1 MIRKNMP
8 LFFILCL
15 LACFLFTNVQ
25 TIFASQQNP
34 VTIFFNGEKLSFDVD
49 PYIKDGRT
57 LVPFRGIL
65 EALGAEVI
73 WNPEERSVT
82 AKNKATEIYLKIGSN
97 ETLVNGSKVIIDVP
111 AEITDSRTFVPL
123 RFISENLGATVLW
136 DGATRTV
143 SIEYKPGN
151 LVEDPGNGEM
161 PSSSGVIGVFDNDDI
176 TIIIDKVKFDSSEKK
191 FHIYGRADF
200 NGKKVLLSV
209 FDSEGNIIVAD
220 FINFGNEQKLK
231 SFEAVLNTG
240 TSKYNPESIIIN
252 VLDESGSKM
261 VRKASIDIYR

>member
-1 MIRKNMP
+1 MIRKKKIISI
-8 LFFILCL
+8 FILSL
-15 LACFLFTNVQ
+15 LTCFLFTNVQ
-25 TIFASQQNP
+25 SIIASQQDP
-34 VTIFFNGEKLSFDVD
+34 ITILFNGEKLSFDVE
-49 PYIKDGRT
+49 PYIKEGRT

-73 WNPEERSVT
+73 WNPEEKSVT
-82 AKNKATEIYLKIGSN
+82 AKNQTTEIYLKIGSN

-143 SIEYKPGN
+143 SIEYKPEV
-151 LVEDPGNGEM
+151 LVEDPGNGEI
-161 PSSSGVIGVFDNDDI
+161 PGSSGVIGVFNDGDI

-200 NGKKVLLSV
+200 NGKRVVLSV
-209 FDSEGNIIVAD
+209 FDSQGNVMVTD
-220 FINFGNEQKLK
+220 FVSFGNEPKLR

-240 TSKYNPESIIIN
+240 TSQYNPESIIIYAPDKDGN
-252 VLDESGSKM
+252 KL
-261 VRKASIDIYR
+261 VRVASIDL